1 MSRRMFHRVLT
12 KGDELSP
19 AVMARFVQTI
29 RRDALM
35 PQVVRLLIESLIS
48 PRISVPALC
57 CGASNQTSVP
67 RDFGF
72 GSGIR
77 ELALA
82 SYRKSSPTIPE
93 TMGTSRRKCNKKCK
107 TRATIMKIV
116 AKTTATEIGALQK
129 REASVLTVL
138 RY

>member
-72 GSGIR
+72 GSGIW

-93 TMGTSRRKCNKKCK
+93 TMGTSRRKCQQKMQNKGDDHGICRKNHGNGNRCAPEK
-107 TRATIMKIV
+107 GSKRADST
-116 AKTTATEIGALQK
+116 
-129 REASVLTVL
+129 
-138 RY
+138 